1 VIIRVGTVGLFAVRN
16 GSGLAVRPSHPPL
29 VYELSNSPMLL
40 LNGSEPFTAGNT
52 EAEIGKRKILR
63 DDIFTGV

>member
-1 VIIRVGTVGLFAVRN
+1 MIIRVGTVGLFAVRN

-29 VYELSNSPMLL
+29 VYELSNSPVLL

-52 EAEIGKRKILR
+52 KAEIGKKKNIK
-63 DDIFTGV
+63 G